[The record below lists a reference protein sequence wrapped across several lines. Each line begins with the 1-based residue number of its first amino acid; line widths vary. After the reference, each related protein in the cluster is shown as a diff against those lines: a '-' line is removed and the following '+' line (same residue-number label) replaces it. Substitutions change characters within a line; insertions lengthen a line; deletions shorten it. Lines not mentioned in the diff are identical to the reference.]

1 MSVSV
6 TRRRALAGTASALV
20 AVAAPKSLFAATS
33 HNVEMLNIHPEN
45 PRLRQVFVPRVLV
58 VQPGD
63 AVTFLATDR
72 GHNSASIEGM
82 IPEGAE
88 AWNGRINEEISV
100 TFDRPGFYGYVC
112 TPHASVGM
120 VGLIVAEGDGMLDN
134 LEAAQAVRQRGR
146 AQQAWEEI
154 WTEAAELGL
163 TG

>member
-1 MSVSV
+1 MSAPI
-6 TRRRALAGTASALV
+6 TRRRALAYSA
-20 AVAAPKSLFAATS
+20 AAFAPVVVPKALFAAAS
-33 HNVEMLNIHPEN
+33 HTVQMLNIHPEN
-45 PRLRQVFVPRVLV
+45 QRLRQVFFPRVLV

-63 AVTFLATDR
+63 TVTFLATDR

-88 AWNGRINEEISV
+88 AWNGRINEEIAV
-100 TFDRPGFYGYVC
+100 TLDRPGFYGYVC

-120 VGLIVAEGDGMLDN
+120 VGLIAVEGDGMMDN

-154 WTEAAELGL
+154 WAEVAGMGL